1 MFCELLSKIDSSWKQ
16 KQLMWTQH
24 FNDFA
29 SLMVLKKYFSLLV
42 VVERK
47 EMSYSR
53 SVILESDEI
62 LTK

>member
-1 MFCELLSKIDSSWKQ
+1 MFCELLAKTDSSQKQ

-42 VVERK
+42 VIETK

-53 SVILESDEI
+53 SIILESD
-62 LTK
+62 KRY